1 MVGVFFFGMGDC
13 PPRATKFSFHPEHHE
28 GRGSRADSISLR
40 TQSPRLPPGSLREA
54 SRLQVPLTLCHTRTP
69 SRRPLPQA
77 ALGISP
83 PFVLSCPTLQPPAPA
98 GMPGPGA
105 PAGLPR
111 PPGAPSGQC
120 GRGGAAPAG
129 AGAGFRAAGGAAGSG
144 AGVRGRRGPLPGER
158 RRGGGGAQRWKV
170 QPSRRSPRS
179 RLRGGAGAGGREP
192 GLRGCQSRLPH
203 AGPHRAEACSPPA
216 KPPEAAA
223 RAASRACGS
232 RRVPPGPAGS
242 LRPGGPARALSSCP
256 VRWDFVAGARRWG
269 EWMMSRSKGA
279 VSLFEDCV

>member
-158 RRGGGGAQRWKV
+158 RRGRGGGGRSAGRCSHRGDPPAHGCGEERGPAAGNRGCAAV
-170 QPSRRSPRS
+170 SHACPTRVRTAPRRVPHRRNPPKLPRE
-179 RLRGGAGAGGREP
+179 LRAGLAGA
-192 GLRGCQSRLPH
+192 
-203 AGPHRAEACSPPA
+203 A
-216 KPPEAAA
+216 
-223 RAASRACGS
+223 GS
-232 RRVPPGPAGS
+232 RRVPPGPSGPGDLHGRFPPALCGGILSQERGAGVN
-242 LRPGGPARALSSCP
+242 G
-256 VRWDFVAGARRWG
+256 
-269 EWMMSRSKGA
+269 
-279 VSLFEDCV
+279 

>member
-129 AGAGFRAAGGAAGSG
+129 AGAGFRAAGGDAGSG

-158 RRGGGGAQRWKV
+158 RRGRGGGGAALEGAAIAAIPPLTAAGR
-170 QPSRRSPRS
+170 SGGRRPGTGAARLSVTPAPRGSAPRRGVFPTGETPRS
-179 RLRGGAGAGGREP
+179 CRESCEP
-192 GLRGCQSRLPH
+192 GLREPP
-203 AGPHRAEACSPPA
+203 GPA
-216 KPPEAAA
+216 
-223 RAASRACGS
+223 GS
-232 RRVPPGPAGS
+232 RRVPP
-242 LRPGGPARALSSCP
+242 ARGTCTGAFLLPCAVGFCRRSAAL
-256 VRWDFVAGARRWG
+256 G
-269 EWMMSRSKGA
+269 
-279 VSLFEDCV
+279 